1 MFTKRIFF
9 GVIAT
14 WFLLEGSRTLYK
26 VWAAQNSGAA
36 GWRGTVA
43 DDITIVTS

>member
-14 WFLLEGSRTLYK
+14 WFLLEGAKGIWRL
-26 VWAAQNSGAA
+26 WAMQNSGAP
-36 GWRGTVA
+36 GLRGTLAA
-43 DDITIVTS
+43 DIDQVTG

>member
-9 GVIAT
+9 GVVAT
-14 WFLLEGSRTLYK
+14 WFLLEGVRTLYK

-36 GWRGTVA
+36 GIRGTLA
-43 DDITIVTS
+43 DDLTIVAS